1 MTNFEKVESY
11 YANNKKLLK
20 YFEDKLY
27 KDFDIP
33 KYITKDTIKRYLVQI
48 VCNQGASTQLLK
60 KRNVIL
66 SIFLYPI
73 VFFYFFYLSLFAK
86 KSNKAEVDILYEEWN
101 SIGTHFEKFYR
112 PIYKALSPR
121 KQAVFSVTKE
131 KNSSFQN
138 DIEIIERNINFNFDK
153 EISQKVFKKSFTN
166 FFSFLNFSIKYD
178 FDFLNLYLRIL
189 RAMCKYETESKS
201 IKADF
206 LITACDNGYNAL
218 RYYIYK
224 KNGIKNIISIQNG
237 ARGDNHPAGG
247 DMYIYS
253 DFYFS
258 HGKLQ
263 TKNMHGLKVKEII
276 YSGSFTLYFLSQKY
290 KNINIDY
297 DVVLIEQYVPGELEN
312 SYKFSTFK
320 KIIENLKQFSK
331 KNKNLKIAYRV
342 RMTREICQN
351 NHYLIVDELLK
362 NTNIIF
368 ESSQSNDSY
377 EAIMKSKVVLN
388 YCSTLGFESIGFG
401 KKVLTC
407 NYDNFDFLENK
418 DSVSVSLNSDYEEF
432 EKKLLYLLNTDY
444 SLIENHYNK
453 LKLDY
458 MNINGNPVD
467 KLVEIVEREQI

>member
-1 MTNFEKVESY
+1 MKNYDKVEY
-11 YANNKKLLK
+11 YYLK
-20 YFEDKLY
+20 NEKIFSYFEEKFK

-33 KYITKDTIKRYLVQI
+33 KNIIKDTIKGYLVQI
-48 VCNQGASTQLLK
+48 VCNQGVSTQLLK
-60 KRNVIL
+60 KRSVIV

-73 VFFYFFYLSLFAK
+73 VFFYFFYLSFFAK

-101 SIGTHFEKFYR
+101 SIGTHFEKFYM
-112 PIYKALSPR
+112 PIYKTLLNR

-138 DIEIIERNINFNFDK
+138 DIEIIERSINFNFEK

-166 FFSFLNFSIKYD
+166 FFVLVNFSIKYD

-189 RAMCKYETESKS
+189 RAMCKYETESKN

-237 ARGDNHPAGG
+237 IRGSNHPYAG
-247 DMYIYS
+247 DMYLYS
-253 DFYFS
+253 DFYCS
-258 HGKLQ
+258 YGKEQ
-263 TKNMHGLKVKEII
+263 IKNMHGLKIKEII
-276 YSGSFTLYFLSQKY
+276 YTGSFPLFFLSQSY
-290 KNINIDY
+290 KNNIIIVYDIVFIEEYSNID
-297 DVVLIEQYVPGELEN
+297 LEN
-312 SYKFSTFK
+312 SYKVTTFK
-320 KIIENLKQFSK
+320 KILKNLIKLSEN
-331 KNKNLKIAYRV
+331 NNLKIAYRV
-342 RMTREICQN
+342 RKVREIALDKY
-351 NHYLIVDELLK
+351 YLQIDELLK

-368 ESSQSNDSY
+368 ESSQSINSY
-377 EAIMKSKVVLN
+377 EAIMKAKMVLT
-388 YCSTLGFESIGFG
+388 YSSSMGFEALGLG
-401 KKVLTC
+401 KKVLFC